1 MKKIL
6 TVLLCGIA
14 TLAFSQNKNYSY
26 FGNKGVIVRSYDGL
40 MADSSLYATY
50 RAQTTFV
57 PVRAGALNV
66 NTGDGRL
73 YYYNGTTW
81 VILSNGGGSSLT
93 GAANGLTTSGTTVIT
108 GGSFNQNTT
117 VAGAGFELAYEGLSK
132 FRLGTGDQ
140 TGMPVP
146 YNFLSVYNSTATT
159 DATVN
164 GIFRINQTAG
174 NASGSVQ
181 GVEGYA
187 KVNSAS
193 AVNTAIGT
201 VGNVEVANT
210 GLLTW
215 GRGVQ
220 GGAIITGNGGAGR
233 LASIYANPPTFVGT
247 TTAVIDSAFGI
258 YVDLFNSS
266 AGTGTMS
273 NRYNIFTADAGAKN
287 YFKGATYIVDGTQ
300 NNNYVFTTDGSGHG
314 TWQDPNTLISAPAL
328 TQQQVAFG
336 DGSNRM
342 TSTSDFT
349 YNSGVLNLVGNILVK
364 QETDL
369 FEFFR
374 VTTGASKNGFMG
386 DAAGEFNNTYYAWD
400 DDAGTLNMKGIN
412 GINITGT
419 LLIDSY
425 GSGTHTGTA
434 AYTLQVDASGNVIEG
449 QNYYSQT
456 ASDARYFRIANN
468 LSEGTAA
475 TMRTNIGGTTIGQ
488 SMFTLTNP
496 SAITFPRFNADNT
509 VSALDAAS
517 FRTAIGAGTGVG
529 SVTSVAQSFTGG
541 LISVSGSP
549 ITSSGTLA
557 LTVAGTSGGIPYF
570 SSTSTWASS
579 GVLSANAIVIGGG
592 AGTAPSTTT
601 TGTGVLV
608 ALGVNTG
615 TAGAF
620 VVNGGALGTPASG
633 TLTNATGLPLT
644 SGVTGILPSA
654 NGGTGV
660 NNGSSTITLGGNLV
674 TSGSFASTFTMTG
687 TTTVTF
693 PTTGTLLTTTG
704 SGTGLSG
711 VALLATANTFTTNGA
726 VSASAQIYSGS
737 VFTGGTA
744 TTTTPYILIQ
754 PTGTSAATIW
764 STSGTV
770 LGVNAVSGFG
780 GNLMHLLVNNSAK
793 FTVSSVG
800 TITAAGNG
808 TFSAALS
815 AGTTISVTQ
824 NNFGTTSTDGVILNN
839 TQSATAGIPVQYST
853 RIHLIG
859 AGWNTSSLASH
870 TVDHIYELV
879 PTSAN
884 PVTGTVRW
892 RFQVNAG
899 GYSDAAT
906 LTRGGDFT
914 ATGFIK
920 GTTAQGTT
928 SLFNGISGSA
938 GIDFSTTRGSM
949 RGSDYAFVMMD
960 VNKSNSYST
969 LQFGSGSSGY
979 VGFAQNNATA
989 ALRMYN
995 ATGNIYIGSS
1005 PADNG
1010 FKLEVSGTAKI
1021 SGVTTH
1027 SANIVF
1033 GTVGKTIE
1041 YQSGTGAMAGN
1052 ATLVGGTV
1060 TVTNT
1065 NVTANSIIMLT
1076 RKTSGGTIGTA
1087 ITYTISAGAS
1097 FTITSDN
1104 ILDTSTFSYVI
1115 MQVN

>member
-1 MKKIL
+1 M
-6 TVLLCGIA
+6 T
-14 TLAFSQNKNYSY
+14 
-26 FGNKGVIVRSYDGL
+26 
-40 MADSSLYATY
+40 SS
-50 RAQTTFV
+50 
-57 PVRAGALNV
+57 
-66 NTGDGRL
+66 
-73 YYYNGTTW
+73 
-81 VILSNGGGSSLT
+81 
-93 GAANGLTTSGTTVIT
+93 
-108 GGSFNQNTT
+108 
-117 VAGAGFELAYEGLSK
+117 
-132 FRLGTGDQ
+132 
-140 TGMPVP
+140 
-146 YNFLSVYNSTATT
+146 
-159 DATVN
+159 DA
-164 GIFRINQTAG
+164 
-174 NASGSVQ
+174 
-181 GVEGYA
+181 
-187 KVNSAS
+187 
-193 AVNTAIGT
+193 
-201 VGNVEVANT
+201 
-210 GLLTW
+210 LTW
-215 GRGVQ
+215 
-220 GGAIITGNGGAGR
+220 
-233 LASIYANPPTFVGT
+233 
-247 TTAVIDSAFGI
+247 
-258 YVDLFNSS
+258 
-266 AGTGTMS
+266 
-273 NRYNIFTADAGAKN
+273 
-287 YFKGATYIVDGTQ
+287 DGTE
-300 NNNYVFTTDGSGHG
+300 
-314 TWQDPNTLISAPAL
+314 
-328 TQQQVAFG
+328 
-336 DGSNRM
+336 
-342 TSTSDFT
+342 
-349 YNSGVLNLVGNILVK
+349 LNIIGNILVK

-374 VTTGASKNGFMG
+374 VTTGASKYGFMG